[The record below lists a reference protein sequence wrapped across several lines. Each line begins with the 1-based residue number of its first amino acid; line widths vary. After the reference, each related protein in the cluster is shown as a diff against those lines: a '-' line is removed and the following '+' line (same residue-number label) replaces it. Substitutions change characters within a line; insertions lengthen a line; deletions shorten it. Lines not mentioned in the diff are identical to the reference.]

1 MRIKKSNKF
10 WKKAKL
16 YIPGGNMIFSKRPE
30 LMSPGNWPYI
40 IKKQMDV
47 RLRILMETL

>member
-10 WKKAKL
+10 WKQAKS

-30 LMSPGNWPYI
+30 LMSPGNWPVYY
-40 IKKQMDV
+40 KK
-47 RLRILMETL
+47 TN